1 MEFRTAPRT
10 LLLCLVLLA
19 SFFSYAK
26 GAPTLEATPLEP
38 LLAVAGDSVLIDCVV
53 KNLQN
58 YTIIWRRVVPGSN
71 KTEILSAGEVRIIPD
86 SRFSLLHQKDHETWV
101 LQIQKAQVNDSG
113 RYICEVNTSPRMQI
127 YRLLSVVER
136 IPTNSKA
143 FPVDHNYTGCCVNH
157 GVPASC
163 QEFCSLQSVIMG
175 GHPNP
180 WQCMDHL
187 PVITKCLTDGR
198 NHMPCCVK
206 QNIPEVCR
214 SVCTGDYGLTT
225 VLQHYSCMDHTLPT
239 LTCIAEGIELLPGP
253 PQEVSV
259 EVLSDTE
266 LKVKWIPPH
275 QEVAV
280 EKYHINVTLVKEL
293 SDLQKLES
301 GMNDQKKMTKLDP
314 KKTGSVKS
322 FMMVMVDGNKTSYVV
337 SGLQPVTMYEVQVT
351 SENSHGSS
359 LPTSSVR
366 VLTLS
371 APKGNMVAN
380 ASEAYFAH
388 LPNITK
394 CCQKKGVPEGKC
406 LKSLCDPSD
415 DEDTKLSDVL
425 MCAPFVN
432 ITFECMAGGA
442 DHSQCCQQRGLPD
455 ICLDFC
461 RGNVTQ
467 LDYRHFICLDH
478 IDIYGNCL
486 LEYYKVLPGAPE
498 QFLVSMV
505 HSRWA
510 VLKWSP
516 PSMLPESVLS
526 YVLYWK
532 EVAMDEIIEYNVV
545 NDVKSPHLL
554 DNLQPQTRYEVYV
567 AARNAFGLSRGSV
580 RAVFTTTP
588 EMNRTEKA
596 EEKYSAYNET
606 ACCVAAGLKTSCLDL
621 CTYNMKM
628 SDLQLLAIPC
638 ANQLEILVRCGA
650 GGRDHSSCCQR
661 RGIRWE
667 CLPICSAVLDMSP
680 QAVVSTCIGDAGKII
695 QCMAEG
701 IAQLPE
707 APEDLHTIS
716 VLPTRIHVKWNY
728 RNTTDEPVWFEV
740 RYTETQ
746 EKIPPHPLDYGY
758 VENTTENNFA
768 LKELKSDAYYS
779 IYVVSVNEFGSS
791 LPSLVLL
798 VHTPERDEIY
808 NETIEA
814 SLGPPHSLE
823 VTHQTMD
830 SVSVSWRSPFHVP
843 ANSSLAYLVFYKPV
857 NNSGD
862 IEDSPLK
869 VATVLNHLTLINL
882 TVNTQYAVAVQA
894 RTGHQESPL
903 SEIVLAWTD
912 PAIPAFVNPPVVVP
926 PEPIVEGANVTLLC
940 VATGMPVPVVSLFL
954 NGQLMVQQQQSHV
967 ALVVPNIQHNVTK
980 VDCFADNG
988 LGQGAQSSTSLEVS
1002 FMPHVEMMDK
1012 RIPAE
1017 EGSMI
1022 TIRCLVTGHPEPRV
1036 LWYRD
1041 RKLRDP
1047 LKKGQDYDFSIK
1059 PSKENLYSYT
1069 ASLTIQHVSTS
1080 HEGQYFCY
1088 AENQLGK
1095 DTVFVNLDVLPKL
1108 YSNASACCLEKK
1120 VSEECRDAC
1129 SVDIDIQQA
1138 LSDPKCFKDLDKL
1151 MYCAADGSDHRK
1163 CCRDNGIQRSCLRW
1177 CQGRP
1182 IINTQL
1188 CILHASKIVSCFEEG
1203 KAVLPGPPT
1212 NIQYRRVGNDLEISW
1227 DTPQKNPKV
1236 VQWYKIFWRPV
1247 GSRVMYRNHT
1257 KQRSISLHDLESG
1270 TTYEV
1275 VVKAGNHYGISLHSE
1290 PLLFTVADSINPVAK
1305 TTAAVIGTVIFLIL
1319 IGGLGIFFYQRSRL
1333 MKPPPG
1339 ISPGVSF
1346 ENPTYMKDN
1355 LPQTHNSPTGAIADH
1370 QNGDTKRDNSS
1381 KADSSTS

>member
-1 MEFRTAPRT
+1 MEFRASHTSYT
-10 LLLCLVLLA
+10 IFLIFLFLVYCT
-19 SFFSYAK
+19 SSTK

-86 SRFSLLHQKDHETWV
+86 PRFSLLHQKGHETWV
-101 LQIQKAQVNDSG
+101 LQVQKAQVNDSG

-127 YRLLSVVER
+127 YRLLTVVER
-136 IPTNSKA
+136 TPSNSKA
-143 FPVDHNYTGCCVNH
+143 FPVDHNYTSCCVNH
-157 GVPASC
+157 KVPASC

-206 QNIPEVCR
+206 QNIPEICR

-225 VLQHYSCMDHTLPT
+225 VLQHYSCMDHTIPT
-239 LTCIAEGIELLPGP
+239 LSCIAEGIELLPGP

-259 EVLSDTE
+259 EPLSDTE
-266 LKVKWIPPH
+266 LKIKWVPPH
-275 QEVAV
+275 QDVPI
-280 EKYHINVTLVKEL
+280 EKYNISIKLVKEL
-293 SDLQKLES
+293 SDLQEMET
-301 GMNDQKKMTKLDP
+301 GMADQKKMSKMPDM
-314 KKTGSVKS
+314 KKPGATSSVKS
-322 FMMVMVDGNKTSYVV
+322 LMRVLVDGNKTSYVA
-337 SGLQPVTMYEVQVT
+337 SGLLSVTMYEVQII

-359 LPTSSVR
+359 LPTSAVR
-366 VLTLS
+366 ALTL
-371 APKGNMVAN
+371 
-380 ASEAYFAH
+380 ASPDERDATVNNSSETYFAH
-388 LPNITK
+388 LPNITR
-394 CCQKKGVPEGKC
+394 CCEDKGVPEGKC
-406 LKSLCDPSD
+406 LRSLCDPSD
-415 DEDTKLSDVL
+415 DEDTKLADVL

-442 DHSQCCQQRGLPD
+442 DHSHCCQQRGLPD

-516 PSMLPESVLS
+516 PSVLPESVLS

-554 DNLQPQTRYEVYV
+554 DNLQPKTRYEVYV

-580 RAVFTTTP
+580 RAVFTTSPEIDQAEMAKERTP
-588 EMNRTEKA
+588 
-596 EEKYSAYNET
+596 AYNET
-606 ACCVAAGLKTSCLDL
+606 ACCMAAGLKNSCLDL

-667 CLPICSAVLDMSP
+667 CLPICSASIEMSP

-701 IAQLPE
+701 VGQLPE
-707 APEDLHTIS
+707 SPEDLHTQS
-716 VLPTRIHVKWNY
+716 VLPTRIHVKWKF
-728 RNTTDEPVWFEV
+728 RNTTADPVWFEV

-746 EKIPPHPLDYGY
+746 ERIPPHPLDYAY
-758 VENTTENNFA
+758 VENTTETDFD

-779 IYVVSVNEFGSS
+779 IYIVAMNEHGAS

-830 SVSVSWRSPFHVP
+830 SVSLSWRSPFHVP
-843 ANSSLAYLVFYKPV
+843 ANSSLNYLVFYKPV

-862 IEDSPLK
+862 IEESSSKL
-869 VATVLNHLTLINL
+869 ATTNNYLTLNNL
-882 TVNTQYAVAVQA
+882 TVNTQYAIAVQA

-903 SEIVLAWTD
+903 SETVLAWTD

-967 ALVVPNIQHNVTK
+967 AHVVPNIQHNVTK

-988 LGQGAQSSTSLEVS
+988 LGQGAQSSTSLEVN

-1017 EGSMI
+1017 EGSI
-1022 TIRCLVTGHPEPRV
+1022 SNIRCLVTGHPEPRV

-1041 RKLRDP
+1041 RKLREP
-1047 LKKGQDYDFSIK
+1047 LKKGSDYDLNMK
-1059 PSKENLYSYT
+1059 PYGEKPYT
-1069 ASLTIQHVSTS
+1069 YMASLTLLQVTTS

-1088 AENQLGK
+1088 AENHLGK

-1108 YSNASACCLEKK
+1108 YSNASACCAEKK
-1120 VSEECRDAC
+1120 VSEECQDVC
-1129 SVDIDIQQA
+1129 SVDIDIQMA
-1138 LSDPKCFKDLDKL
+1138 LNKPKCFKDLDKL
-1151 MYCAADGSDHRK
+1151 MYCAA
-1163 CCRDNGIQRSCLRW
+1163 
-1177 CQGRP
+1177 
-1182 IINTQL
+1182 
-1188 CILHASKIVSCFEEG
+1188 
-1203 KAVLPGPPT
+1203 
-1212 NIQYRRVGNDLEISW
+1212 
-1227 DTPQKNPKV
+1227 
-1236 VQWYKIFWRPV
+1236 
-1247 GSRVMYRNHT
+1247 
-1257 KQRSISLHDLESG
+1257 
-1270 TTYEV
+1270 
-1275 VVKAGNHYGISLHSE
+1275 
-1290 PLLFTVADSINPVAK
+1290 
-1305 TTAAVIGTVIFLIL
+1305 
-1319 IGGLGIFFYQRSRL
+1319 
-1333 MKPPPG
+1333 
-1339 ISPGVSF
+1339 
-1346 ENPTYMKDN
+1346 
-1355 LPQTHNSPTGAIADH
+1355 
-1370 QNGDTKRDNSS
+1370 
-1381 KADSSTS
+1381 

>member
-322 FMMVMVDGNKTSYVV
+322 FMMLGNIRSSEWHVISLQVDGNKTSYVV

-621 CTYNMKM
+621 CTYN
-628 SDLQLLAIPC
+628 
-638 ANQLEILVRCGA
+638 VR
-650 GGRDHSSCCQR
+650 
-661 RGIRWE
+661 
-667 CLPICSAVLDMSP
+667 LPIFA
-680 QAVVSTCIGDAGKII
+680 
-695 QCMAEG
+695 
-701 IAQLPE
+701 
-707 APEDLHTIS
+707 
-716 VLPTRIHVKWNY
+716 
-728 RNTTDEPVWFEV
+728 F
-740 RYTETQ
+740 TEC
-746 EKIPPHPLDYGY
+746 
-758 VENTTENNFA
+758 
-768 LKELKSDAYYS
+768 
-779 IYVVSVNEFGSS
+779 
-791 LPSLVLL
+791 
-798 VHTPERDEIY
+798 
-808 NETIEA
+808 
-814 SLGPPHSLE
+814 
-823 VTHQTMD
+823 
-830 SVSVSWRSPFHVP
+830 
-843 ANSSLAYLVFYKPV
+843 
-857 NNSGD
+857 
-862 IEDSPLK
+862 
-869 VATVLNHLTLINL
+869 
-882 TVNTQYAVAVQA
+882 A
-894 RTGHQESPL
+894 R
-903 SEIVLAWTD
+903 
-912 PAIPAFVNPPVVVP
+912 
-926 PEPIVEGANVTLLC
+926 
-940 VATGMPVPVVSLFL
+940 
-954 NGQLMVQQQQSHV
+954 
-967 ALVVPNIQHNVTK
+967 
-980 VDCFADNG
+980 
-988 LGQGAQSSTSLEVS
+988 
-1002 FMPHVEMMDK
+1002 
-1012 RIPAE
+1012 
-1017 EGSMI
+1017 
-1022 TIRCLVTGHPEPRV
+1022 
-1036 LWYRD
+1036 
-1041 RKLRDP
+1041 
-1047 LKKGQDYDFSIK
+1047 
-1059 PSKENLYSYT
+1059 
-1069 ASLTIQHVSTS
+1069 
-1080 HEGQYFCY
+1080 
-1088 AENQLGK
+1088 
-1095 DTVFVNLDVLPKL
+1095 
-1108 YSNASACCLEKK
+1108 
-1120 VSEECRDAC
+1120 
-1129 SVDIDIQQA
+1129 
-1138 LSDPKCFKDLDKL
+1138 
-1151 MYCAADGSDHRK
+1151 
-1163 CCRDNGIQRSCLRW
+1163 
-1177 CQGRP
+1177 
-1182 IINTQL
+1182 
-1188 CILHASKIVSCFEEG
+1188 
-1203 KAVLPGPPT
+1203 
-1212 NIQYRRVGNDLEISW
+1212 
-1227 DTPQKNPKV
+1227 
-1236 VQWYKIFWRPV
+1236 
-1247 GSRVMYRNHT
+1247 
-1257 KQRSISLHDLESG
+1257 
-1270 TTYEV
+1270 
-1275 VVKAGNHYGISLHSE
+1275 
-1290 PLLFTVADSINPVAK
+1290 
-1305 TTAAVIGTVIFLIL
+1305 
-1319 IGGLGIFFYQRSRL
+1319 
-1333 MKPPPG
+1333 
-1339 ISPGVSF
+1339 
-1346 ENPTYMKDN
+1346 
-1355 LPQTHNSPTGAIADH
+1355 
-1370 QNGDTKRDNSS
+1370 
-1381 KADSSTS
+1381 